1 MSFYTAASRENRNC
15 PGLVAGGQDTLG
27 VRERVCVQVK
37 KVYDACLQQ
46 LVLEDEKVVICPTG
60 GPFTKPLNFI
70 GCRNVK
76 SRGVIKNLRV
86 DRIRDRD
93 KKCDKDRENFARVR
107 ADVEIPIVIDFIDA
121 NGVRGTGTATITVP
135 KDVVLF
141 VPDDSIIPFEI
152 EATVGATCADGRF
165 LNDFRFKV
173 DLCITI
179 ILKVIAEVELLIPAF
194 GFCFIPPCEEFAE
207 AICTEFFGLPLF
219 PPQLED
225 IRGIRDPE
233 RDRDRDRDRHR
244 D

>member
-1 MSFYTAASRENRNC
+1 MSFYTAASRENNNC
-15 PGLVAGGQDTLG
+15 PGLVAAGQDTLG
-27 VRERVCVQVK
+27 IRERVCVQVK

-46 LVLEDEKVVICPTG
+46 LVLEDEIVVICPTG

-76 SRGVIKNLRV
+76 SRGVVKNLR
-86 DRIRDRD
+86 ID
-93 KKCDKDRENFARVR
+93 KIKKR
-107 ADVEIPIVIDFIDA
+107 
-121 NGVRGTGTATITVP
+121 ATITVP

-165 LNDFRFKV
+165 LNDFRFKL
-173 DLCITI
+173 DLCVTI

-207 AICTEFFGLPLF
+207 AICSEFFGLPLF

-225 IRGIRDPE
+225 IRRLRDVE
-233 RDRDRDRDRHR
+233 E
-244 D
+244 